1 MFRYYRLSPNTKC
14 LHYAEYVKIKDTR
27 PPLEELI
34 EKSKFNI
41 IINEINE

>member
-1 MFRYYRLSPNTKC
+1 MFRFYRLSPNTKC

-34 EKSKFNI
+34 EKSSYFFIKLFL
-41 IINEINE
+41 